1 METITI
7 DNNQLIGEVKKL
19 LKTFP
24 SVVLPVKGTSM
35 LPFIIGSK
43 ESVELVRWEKDFQIG
58 DIVLAWT
65 KDHYVIH
72 RIIKIDGDDYT
83 LVKVDGEWAIVYHYG
98 NLGGYYAILRW
109 DSSQGKFVTTYNSNS
124 GVTTTRTLSYD
135 EAKAEYVVDKH
146 GNKHY
151 LYTSRRCQASR
162 LWNKL
167 KPVRR
172 WILAIYRR
180 TILKMI

>member
-19 LKTFP
+19 LKSFP

-65 KDHYVIH
+65 KDYYVIH

-83 LVKVDGEWAIVYHYG
+83 LMGDGNIIGTESCKRSDIV
-98 NLGGYYAILRW
+98 
-109 DSSQGKFVTTYNSNS
+109 
-124 GVTTTRTLSYD
+124 
-135 EAKAEYVVDKH
+135 AKAEYVVDKH

-151 LYTSRRCQASR
+151 LYTPRRCQASR

>member
-65 KDHYVIH
+65 KDYYVIH

-83 LVKVDGEWAIVYHYG
+83 LMGDGNIIGTESCKRSDIV
-98 NLGGYYAILRW
+98 
-109 DSSQGKFVTTYNSNS
+109 
-124 GVTTTRTLSYD
+124 
-135 EAKAEYVVDKH
+135 AKAEYVVDKH

-151 LYTSRRCQASR
+151 LYTPRRCQASR

-180 TILKMI
+180 TILKII

>member
-19 LKTFP
+19 LKSFP

-65 KDHYVIH
+65 KDYYVIH

-83 LVKVDGEWAIVYHYG
+83 LMGDGNIIGTESCKRSDIV
-98 NLGGYYAILRW
+98 
-109 DSSQGKFVTTYNSNS
+109 
-124 GVTTTRTLSYD
+124 
-135 EAKAEYVVDKH
+135 AKAEYVVDKH

-151 LYTSRRCQASR
+151 LYTPRRCQASK

>member
-72 RIIKIDGDDYT
+72 RIIKIDGDDYI
-83 LVKVDGEWAIVYHYG
+83 LMGDGNIIGTESCKRSDIV
-98 NLGGYYAILRW
+98 
-109 DSSQGKFVTTYNSNS
+109 
-124 GVTTTRTLSYD
+124 
-135 EAKAEYVVDKH
+135 AKAEYVVDKH

-151 LYTSRRCQASR
+151 LYTPRRCQASR

>member
-65 KDHYVIH
+65 KDYYVIH

-83 LVKVDGEWAIVYHYG
+83 LMGDGNIIGTESCKRSDIV
-98 NLGGYYAILRW
+98 
-109 DSSQGKFVTTYNSNS
+109 
-124 GVTTTRTLSYD
+124 
-135 EAKAEYVVDKH
+135 AKAEYVVDKH

-151 LYTSRRCQASR
+151 LYTPRRCQASK

>member
-65 KDHYVIH
+65 KDYYVIH
-72 RIIKIDGDDYT
+72 RIIKINGDDYT
-83 LVKVDGEWAIVYHYG
+83 LMGDGNIIGTESCKRSDIV
-98 NLGGYYAILRW
+98 
-109 DSSQGKFVTTYNSNS
+109 
-124 GVTTTRTLSYD
+124 
-135 EAKAEYVVDKH
+135 AKAEYVVDKH

-151 LYTSRRCQASR
+151 LYTPRRCQASR

-180 TILKMI
+180 TILKII

>member
-65 KDHYVIH
+65 KDYYVIH

-83 LVKVDGEWAIVYHYG
+83 LMGDGNIIGTESCKRSDI
-98 NLGGYYAILRW
+98 
-109 DSSQGKFVTTYNSNS
+109 
-124 GVTTTRTLSYD
+124 

-151 LYTSRRCQASR
+151 LYTPRRCQASR

>member
-65 KDHYVIH
+65 KDHSVIH

-83 LVKVDGEWAIVYHYG
+83 LMGDGNIIGTESCKRSDIV
-98 NLGGYYAILRW
+98 
-109 DSSQGKFVTTYNSNS
+109 
-124 GVTTTRTLSYD
+124 
-135 EAKAEYVVDKH
+135 AKAEYVVDKH

-151 LYTSRRCQASR
+151 LYTPRRCQASK

-180 TILKMI
+180 TILKII

>member
-19 LKTFP
+19 LKSFP

-65 KDHYVIH
+65 KDYYVIH

-83 LVKVDGEWAIVYHYG
+83 LMGDGNIIGTESCKRSDIV
-98 NLGGYYAILRW
+98 
-109 DSSQGKFVTTYNSNS
+109 
-124 GVTTTRTLSYD
+124 
-135 EAKAEYVVDKH
+135 AKAEYVVDKH

-151 LYTSRRCQASR
+151 LYTPRRCQASK

-180 TILKMI
+180 TILKII

>member
-43 ESVELVRWEKDFQIG
+43 ESVELMRWEKDFQIG

-65 KDHYVIH
+65 KDYYVIH

-83 LVKVDGEWAIVYHYG
+83 LMGDGNIIGTESCKRSDIV
-98 NLGGYYAILRW
+98 
-109 DSSQGKFVTTYNSNS
+109 
-124 GVTTTRTLSYD
+124 
-135 EAKAEYVVDKH
+135 AKAEYVVDKH

-151 LYTSRRCQASR
+151 LYTPRRCQASR

>member
-43 ESVELVRWEKDFQIG
+43 ESVELVRWEKDFKIG
-58 DIVLAWT
+58 DIVLSWT

-83 LVKVDGEWAIVYHYG
+83 LMGDGNIIGTESCKRSDIV
-98 NLGGYYAILRW
+98 
-109 DSSQGKFVTTYNSNS
+109 
-124 GVTTTRTLSYD
+124 
-135 EAKAEYVVDKH
+135 AKAEYVVDKH

-151 LYTSRRCQASR
+151 LYTPRRCQASR

>member
-19 LKTFP
+19 LKIFP

-43 ESVELVRWEKDFQIG
+43 ESVELVRWEKDFKIG

-65 KDHYVIH
+65 KDYYVIH

-83 LVKVDGEWAIVYHYG
+83 LMGDGNIIGTESCKRSDIV
-98 NLGGYYAILRW
+98 
-109 DSSQGKFVTTYNSNS
+109 
-124 GVTTTRTLSYD
+124 
-135 EAKAEYVVDKH
+135 AKAEYVVDKH

-151 LYTSRRCQASR
+151 LYTPRRCQASR

-180 TILKMI
+180 TILKII

>member
-1 METITI
+1 
-7 DNNQLIGEVKKL
+7 
-19 LKTFP
+19 
-24 SVVLPVKGTSM
+24 M

-65 KDHYVIH
+65 KDNYVIH
-72 RIIKIDGDDYT
+72 RIIKINGDDYT
-83 LVKVDGEWAIVYHYG
+83 LMGDGNIIGTESCKRSDIV
-98 NLGGYYAILRW
+98 
-109 DSSQGKFVTTYNSNS
+109 
-124 GVTTTRTLSYD
+124 
-135 EAKAEYVVDKH
+135 AKAEYVVDKH

-151 LYTSRRCQASR
+151 LYTPRRCQASR

>member
-58 DIVLAWT
+58 DIVLALT
-65 KDHYVIH
+65 KDYYVIH

-83 LVKVDGEWAIVYHYG
+83 LMGDGNIIGTESCKRSDIV
-98 NLGGYYAILRW
+98 
-109 DSSQGKFVTTYNSNS
+109 
-124 GVTTTRTLSYD
+124 
-135 EAKAEYVVDKH
+135 AKAEYVVDKH

-151 LYTSRRCQASR
+151 LYTPRRCQASK

>member
-43 ESVELVRWEKDFQIG
+43 ESVELMRWEKDFQIG

-65 KDHYVIH
+65 KDYYVIH
-72 RIIKIDGDDYT
+72 RIIKINGNDYT
-83 LVKVDGEWAIVYHYG
+83 LMGDGNIIGTESCKRSDIV
-98 NLGGYYAILRW
+98 
-109 DSSQGKFVTTYNSNS
+109 
-124 GVTTTRTLSYD
+124 
-135 EAKAEYVVDKH
+135 AKAEYVVDKH

-151 LYTSRRCQASR
+151 LYTPRRCQASR

>member
-72 RIIKIDGDDYT
+72 RIIKINGDDYT
-83 LVKVDGEWAIVYHYG
+83 LMGDGNIIGTESCKRSDIV
-98 NLGGYYAILRW
+98 
-109 DSSQGKFVTTYNSNS
+109 
-124 GVTTTRTLSYD
+124 
-135 EAKAEYVVDKH
+135 AKAEYVVDKH

-151 LYTSRRCQASR
+151 LYTPRRCQASR

>member
-19 LKTFP
+19 LKSFP

-65 KDHYVIH
+65 KDYYVIH

-83 LVKVDGEWAIVYHYG
+83 LMGDGNIMGTESCKRSDIV
-98 NLGGYYAILRW
+98 
-109 DSSQGKFVTTYNSNS
+109 
-124 GVTTTRTLSYD
+124 
-135 EAKAEYVVDKH
+135 AKAEYVVDKH

-151 LYTSRRCQASR
+151 LYTPRRCQASK

>member
-83 LVKVDGEWAIVYHYG
+83 LMGDGNIIGTESCKRSDIV
-98 NLGGYYAILRW
+98 
-109 DSSQGKFVTTYNSNS
+109 
-124 GVTTTRTLSYD
+124 
-135 EAKAEYVVDKH
+135 AKAEYVVDKH
-146 GNKHY
+146 GNKRY
-151 LYTSRRCQASR
+151 LYTPRRCQASR

>member
-43 ESVELVRWEKDFQIG
+43 ESVELVRWEKDFKIG

-72 RIIKIDGDDYT
+72 RIIKINGDDYT
-83 LVKVDGEWAIVYHYG
+83 LMGDGNIIGTESCKRSDIV
-98 NLGGYYAILRW
+98 
-109 DSSQGKFVTTYNSNS
+109 
-124 GVTTTRTLSYD
+124 
-135 EAKAEYVVDKH
+135 AKAEYVVDKH

-151 LYTSRRCQASR
+151 LYTPRRCQASR

>member
-7 DNNQLIGEVKKL
+7 DNNQLIGEVKNL

-24 SVVLPVKGTSM
+24 SIILPVKGISM

-43 ESVELVRWEKDFQIG
+43 ESVELVPWEKEYQNG

-72 RIIKIDGDDYT
+72 RIIAIDGDNFT
-83 LVKVDGEWAIVYHYG
+83 LMGDGNIVG
-98 NLGGYYAILRW
+98 TE
-109 DSSQGKFVTTYNSNS
+109 SCK
-124 GVTTTRTLSYD
+124 RTD
-135 EAKAEYVVDKH
+135 IVAKAMYVVDKH
-146 GNKHY
+146 DKKHY
-151 LYTSRRCQASR
+151 LYTPRRLWASR
-162 LWNKL
+162 QWNRL

-180 TILKMI
+180 TYLKMI

>member
-65 KDHYVIH
+65 KDYYVIH

-83 LVKVDGEWAIVYHYG
+83 LMGDGNIMGTESCKRSDIV
-98 NLGGYYAILRW
+98 
-109 DSSQGKFVTTYNSNS
+109 
-124 GVTTTRTLSYD
+124 
-135 EAKAEYVVDKH
+135 AKAEYVVDKH

-151 LYTSRRCQASR
+151 LYTPRRCQASK

-180 TILKMI
+180 TILKII

>member
-24 SVVLPVKGTSM
+24 RVVLPVKGTSM

-65 KDHYVIH
+65 KDYYVIH

-83 LVKVDGEWAIVYHYG
+83 LMGDGNIIGTESCKRSDIV
-98 NLGGYYAILRW
+98 
-109 DSSQGKFVTTYNSNS
+109 
-124 GVTTTRTLSYD
+124 
-135 EAKAEYVVDKH
+135 AKAEYVVDKH
-146 GNKHY
+146 GNKHF
-151 LYTSRRCQASR
+151 LYTPRRCQASK

>member
-65 KDHYVIH
+65 KDYYVIH

-83 LVKVDGEWAIVYHYG
+83 LMGDGNIIGTESCKRSDIV
-98 NLGGYYAILRW
+98 
-109 DSSQGKFVTTYNSNS
+109 
-124 GVTTTRTLSYD
+124 
-135 EAKAEYVVDKH
+135 AKAEYVVDKH
-146 GNKHY
+146 GNKHF
-151 LYTSRRCQASR
+151 LYTPRRCQASK

-180 TILKMI
+180 TILKII

>member
-65 KDHYVIH
+65 KDYYVIH

-83 LVKVDGEWAIVYHYG
+83 LMGDGNIMGTESCKRSDIV
-98 NLGGYYAILRW
+98 
-109 DSSQGKFVTTYNSNS
+109 
-124 GVTTTRTLSYD
+124 
-135 EAKAEYVVDKH
+135 AKAEYVVDKH

-151 LYTSRRCQASR
+151 LYTPRRCQASR

>member
-65 KDHYVIH
+65 KDYYVIH

-83 LVKVDGEWAIVYHYG
+83 LMGDGNIIGTESCKRSDIV
-98 NLGGYYAILRW
+98 
-109 DSSQGKFVTTYNSNS
+109 
-124 GVTTTRTLSYD
+124 
-135 EAKAEYVVDKH
+135 AKAEYVVDKH

-151 LYTSRRCQASR
+151 LYTPRRCQASR

>member
-72 RIIKIDGDDYT
+72 RIIKIDGGDYT
-83 LVKVDGEWAIVYHYG
+83 LMGDGNIIGTESCKRSDIV
-98 NLGGYYAILRW
+98 
-109 DSSQGKFVTTYNSNS
+109 
-124 GVTTTRTLSYD
+124 
-135 EAKAEYVVDKH
+135 AKAEYVVDKH

-151 LYTSRRCQASR
+151 LYTPRRCQASR

>member
-65 KDHYVIH
+65 KDYYVIH
-72 RIIKIDGDDYT
+72 RIIKINGDDYT
-83 LVKVDGEWAIVYHYG
+83 LMGDGNIIGTESCKRSDIV
-98 NLGGYYAILRW
+98 
-109 DSSQGKFVTTYNSNS
+109 
-124 GVTTTRTLSYD
+124 
-135 EAKAEYVVDKH
+135 AKAEYVVDKH

-151 LYTSRRCQASR
+151 LYTPRRCQASK

>member
-65 KDHYVIH
+65 KDYYVIH

-83 LVKVDGEWAIVYHYG
+83 LMGDGNIMGTESCKRSDIV
-98 NLGGYYAILRW
+98 
-109 DSSQGKFVTTYNSNS
+109 
-124 GVTTTRTLSYD
+124 
-135 EAKAEYVVDKH
+135 AKAEYVVDKH

-151 LYTSRRCQASR
+151 LYTPRRCQASK

>member
-19 LKTFP
+19 LKSFP

-65 KDHYVIH
+65 KDYYVIH

-83 LVKVDGEWAIVYHYG
+83 LMGDGNIIGTESCKRSDIV
-98 NLGGYYAILRW
+98 
-109 DSSQGKFVTTYNSNS
+109 
-124 GVTTTRTLSYD
+124 
-135 EAKAEYVVDKH
+135 AKAEYVVDKH
-146 GNKHY
+146 GNKHF
-151 LYTSRRCQASR
+151 LYTPRRCQASK

>member
-65 KDHYVIH
+65 KDYYVIH
-72 RIIKIDGDDYT
+72 RIIKINGNDYT
-83 LVKVDGEWAIVYHYG
+83 LMGDGNIIGTESCKRSDIV
-98 NLGGYYAILRW
+98 
-109 DSSQGKFVTTYNSNS
+109 
-124 GVTTTRTLSYD
+124 
-135 EAKAEYVVDKH
+135 AKAEYVVDKH

-151 LYTSRRCQASR
+151 LYTPRRCQASR

>member
-24 SVVLPVKGTSM
+24 RVVLPVKGTSM

-65 KDHYVIH
+65 KDYYVIH

-83 LVKVDGEWAIVYHYG
+83 LMGDGNIIGTESCKRSDIV
-98 NLGGYYAILRW
+98 
-109 DSSQGKFVTTYNSNS
+109 
-124 GVTTTRTLSYD
+124 
-135 EAKAEYVVDKH
+135 AKAEYVVDKH

-151 LYTSRRCQASR
+151 LYTPRRCQASK

-180 TILKMI
+180 TILKII

>member
-65 KDHYVIH
+65 KDYYVIH

-83 LVKVDGEWAIVYHYG
+83 LMGDGNIIGTESCKRSDIV
-98 NLGGYYAILRW
+98 
-109 DSSQGKFVTTYNSNS
+109 
-124 GVTTTRTLSYD
+124 
-135 EAKAEYVVDKH
+135 AKAEYVVDKH
-146 GNKHY
+146 GNKHF
-151 LYTSRRCQASR
+151 LYTPRRCQASK

>member
-65 KDHYVIH
+65 KDYYVIH

-83 LVKVDGEWAIVYHYG
+83 LMGDGNIIGTESCKRSDIV
-98 NLGGYYAILRW
+98 
-109 DSSQGKFVTTYNSNS
+109 
-124 GVTTTRTLSYD
+124 
-135 EAKAEYVVDKH
+135 AKAEYVVDKH

-151 LYTSRRCQASR
+151 LYTPCRCQASR

-180 TILKMI
+180 TILKII

>member
-65 KDHYVIH
+65 KDYYVIH

-83 LVKVDGEWAIVYHYG
+83 LMGDGNIIGTESCKRSDIV
-98 NLGGYYAILRW
+98 
-109 DSSQGKFVTTYNSNS
+109 
-124 GVTTTRTLSYD
+124 
-135 EAKAEYVVDKH
+135 AKAEYVVDKH

-151 LYTSRRCQASR
+151 LYTPRRCQASK

-180 TILKMI
+180 TILKII

>member
-65 KDHYVIH
+65 KDYYVIH
-72 RIIKIDGDDYT
+72 RIIKINGDDYT
-83 LVKVDGEWAIVYHYG
+83 LMGDGNIIGTESCKRSDIV
-98 NLGGYYAILRW
+98 
-109 DSSQGKFVTTYNSNS
+109 
-124 GVTTTRTLSYD
+124 
-135 EAKAEYVVDKH
+135 AKAEYVVDKH

-151 LYTSRRCQASR
+151 LYTPRRCQASR

>member
-19 LKTFP
+19 LKSFP

-65 KDHYVIH
+65 KDYYVIH

-83 LVKVDGEWAIVYHYG
+83 LMGDGNIIGTESCKRSDIV
-98 NLGGYYAILRW
+98 
-109 DSSQGKFVTTYNSNS
+109 
-124 GVTTTRTLSYD
+124 
-135 EAKAEYVVDKH
+135 AKAEYVVDKH

-151 LYTSRRCQASR
+151 LYTPRRCQASR

-180 TILKMI
+180 TILKII